1 MTEMVFLCPSLSLCL
16 YQCCKTVLLNKIISS
31 DKDLIGLVLFGTV
44 SVTLGHINLIV
55 SFSSSCTQNSS
66 AGGRVFILFLLTS

>member
-44 SVTLGHINLIV
+44 SVTLGHINLIELLV
-55 SFSSSCTQNSS
+55 SHPPVLKI
-66 AGGRVFILFLLTS
+66 AVREGVFLFYFY